1 MIYTIAEDSFGVE
14 EKQQK
19 RKVHHASRRQREIAI
34 IRRELRTLA
43 KTYRRSSDEEKKG
56 LSEIRNDLRKRMKEL
71 RNAERVRKNKRGK
84 NRKRAAFIRNP
95 YMYKFASSVL
105 EGKRSG
111 KLDKPRE

>member
-1 MIYTIAEDSFGVE
+1 MTRMIYTKAEDSLGVE

-19 RKVHHASRRQREIAI
+19 RKVHHASRREREIVI

-43 KTYRRSSDEEKKG
+43 NTYRRSSDEEING

-71 RNAERVRKNKRGK
+71 RNAERIRKERGK

-95 YMYKFASSVL
+95 YKFASSVL

-111 KLDKPRE
+111 KLD